1 MTLTSM
7 PPVSRRTLLSQAAGL
22 ATLALTS
29 SGIPSPALAD
39 ENKETAM
46 KVTFVLVHG
55 SFHGNWCWSKLI
67 PLLEHEG
74 HVVVAPNLPASGG
87 DPAPIENADLN
98 SYATR
103 IAGVID
109 GIAGPVILVGHSM
122 GGIVTSQVSEQ
133 RANRLAAAI
142 YINGLLLR
150 NDESLGSF
158 LDANKSLNV
167 DDLVLKNMKVSADGQ
182 TATFPTEKAAEV
194 FYNTCA
200 PADADWAKS
209 QLTPQRTKV
218 YGDKLQLT
226 AERYGQVKRFYVKG
240 SQDHAVSPLY
250 QDAMLKN
257 TPCEQVFTLDGDH
270 SPFLS
275 APAKLAEILL
285 SISKDLN

>member
-1 MTLTSM
+1 MTFPRLPSF
-7 PPVSRRTLLSQAAGL
+7 SRRTLLSSAATVATAAL
-22 ATLALTS
+22 AASAL
-29 SGIPSPALAD
+29 PAPALAD
-39 ENKETAM
+39 NNKDNKM
-46 KVTFVLVHG
+46 KATFVLVHG

-67 PLLEHEG
+67 PMLEHEG
-74 HVVVAPNLPASGG
+74 HKVFAPNLPASGG
-87 DPAPIENADLN
+87 DPAPIENADLA

-103 IAGVID
+103 VAGVID
-109 GIAGPVILVGHSM
+109 GIAGPIILVGHSM

-133 RANRLAAAI
+133 RPNRLLAAI

-158 LDANKSLNV
+158 LDANKALNV

-182 TATFPTEKAAEV
+182 TATFPPEKAAEV
-194 FYNTCA
+194 FYNTCK

-226 AERYGQVKRFYVKG
+226 SERYGKVKRFYVKG
-240 SQDHAVSPLY
+240 SKDHAVSPLY

-257 TPCEQVFTLDGDH
+257 TPCDQVFTLDGDH

-275 APAKLAEILL
+275 APDKLAEIIL
-285 SISKDLN
+285 SVTKSLG